1 MRSVVSVSSRKDS
14 VNNYIKRYYVVFFWM
29 IDKKSCLVV
38 MLGRDALQLPKSY
51 GRKGQRLK

>member
-1 MRSVVSVSSRKDS
+1 MQSVVSVSSRKDS

-29 IDKKSCLVV
+29 NDKKSCLVV
-38 MLGRDALQLPKSY
+38 MLGRDALQLPKSN